1 MSLKLVFRYLIFVI
15 GLLLTGIGIAMTIK
29 SDIGSTPMSIAPL
42 VLSNVIPI
50 SFGMMNFIWSL
61 SFVFGQM
68 ILLGKGFTKDQYLQF
83 LVCPLFGFFIDFGL
97 FIFKD
102 YVPYFYL
109 EKLLV
114 LLVGCTLL
122 ALGIYMQV
130 MAKVIINPGEGIVR
144 AIAYRARIKFGNAK
158 IYFDIGVLTLG
169 IVLSLLLLGKIIG
182 VGLGTLIIAL
192 GTGSIVKVFK
202 WLFEHL
208 DLDRLYEVD

>member
-1 MSLKLVFRYLIFVI
+1 MSMKLAFRYLIFVV

-42 VLSNVIPI
+42 VLSNVIPV

-68 ILLGKGFTKDQYLQF
+68 ILLGKGFTKDQYFQF

-102 YVPYFYL
+102 YTPYFYM

-114 LLVGCTLL
+114 LLIGCILL

-144 AIAYRARIKFGNAK
+144 AIAYRAKIKFGNAK
-158 IYFDIGVLTLG
+158 IYFDIGVLTIG
-169 IVLSLLLLGKIIG
+169 VLLSIILLGRVVG
-182 VGLGTLIIAL
+182 VGVGTLIIAL

-208 DLDRLYEVD
+208 DLDRLYES

>member
-1 MSLKLVFRYLIFVI
+1 MSLKLVFRYLIFI
-15 GLLLTGIGIAMTIK
+15 LGLFLTGVGIAMTIK
-29 SDIGSTPMSIAPL
+29 SDIGSTPMSIVPL
-42 VLSNVIPI
+42 VLSSVIPV
-50 SFGMMNFIWSL
+50 SFGTMNFIWSL

-68 ILLGKGFTKDQYLQF
+68 IFLGKGFTKDQYLQF
-83 LVCPLFGFFIDFGL
+83 VVCPLFGFFIDFGL
-97 FIFKD
+97 YIFGD
-102 YVPYFYL
+102 YIPYGFL

-114 LLVGCTLL
+114 LMIGCILL

-169 IVLSLLLLGKIIG
+169 IILSVVLLGRIVG

>member
-1 MSLKLVFRYLIFVI
+1 MKLMLRYLIFVV

-42 VLSNVIPI
+42 VLSNVFPV

-97 FIFKD
+97 FIFRD
-102 YVPYFYL
+102 YVPYFYM
-109 EKLLV
+109 EKLFI
-114 LLVGCTLL
+114 LLFGCILL

-144 AIAYRARIKFGNAK
+144 AIAYRARIKFGDAK

-169 IVLSLLLLGKIIG
+169 VVLSIILLGRVVG
-182 VGLGTLIIAL
+182 VGVGTLIIAL
-192 GTGSIVKVFK
+192 GTGTVVKLFK

-208 DLDRLYEVD
+208 DLERLYES

>member
-1 MSLKLVFRYLIFVI
+1 MFRYLIFVI

-29 SDIGSTPMSIAPL
+29 SDIGSTPMSIVPL
-42 VLSNVIPI
+42 VLSSVIPV
-50 SFGMMNFIWSL
+50 SFGTMNFIWSL

-97 FIFKD
+97 FIFRD
-102 YVPYFYL
+102 YIPYGFW
-109 EKLLV
+109 EKLLI
-114 LLVGCTLL
+114 LMVGCILL

-169 IVLSLLLLGKIIG
+169 IILSLILLGEIIG

-192 GTGSIVKVFK
+192 GTGSVVKVFK

>member
-1 MSLKLVFRYLIFVI
+1 MNVKLVFRYIIFLV

-29 SDIGSTPMSIAPL
+29 SDIGSTPMSIVPL
-42 VLSNVIPI
+42 VLSSVIPV
-50 SFGMMNFIWSL
+50 SFGTMNFIWSL

-68 ILLGKGFTKDQYLQF
+68 ILLGKDFTKDQYFQF
-83 LVCPLFGFFIDFGL
+83 LVCALFGFFIDLGL

-102 YVPYFYL
+102 YVPYFYM
-109 EKLLV
+109 EKLFV
-114 LLVGCTLL
+114 LLFGCILL

-169 IVLSLLLLGKIIG
+169 VVLSVILLGRVVG
-182 VGLGTLIIAL
+182 VGEGTLIIAL

-208 DLDRLYEVD
+208 DLERLYES

>member
-1 MSLKLVFRYLIFVI
+1 MSMKLMFRYLIFVV
-15 GLLLTGIGIAMTIK
+15 GLLLTGVGIAMTIK

-42 VLSNVIPI
+42 VLSLVIPI

-68 ILLGKGFTKDQYLQF
+68 ILLGKGFTRDQYLQF

-102 YVPYFYL
+102 YVPYFYM
-109 EKLLV
+109 EKLFV
-114 LLVGCTLL
+114 LLFGCILL

-144 AIAYRARIKFGNAK
+144 AIAYRARIKFGDAK
-158 IYFDIGVLTLG
+158 IYFDIGVLSLG
-169 IVLSLLLLGKIIG
+169 VVLSIILLGRVVG
-182 VGLGTLIIAL
+182 VGVGTLIIAL
-192 GTGSIVKVFK
+192 ATGSVVKVFK

-208 DLDRLYEVD
+208 DLERLYEVD

>member
-1 MSLKLVFRYLIFVI
+1 MKLMFRYLIFVL

-29 SDIGSTPMSIAPL
+29 SDIGSTPMSIVPL
-42 VLSNVIPI
+42 VLSSVIPV
-50 SFGMMNFIWSL
+50 SFGTMNFIWSL

-68 ILLGKGFTKDQYLQF
+68 ILLGKDFTKDQYFQF
-83 LVCPLFGFFIDFGL
+83 LVCALFGFFIDLGL

-102 YVPYFYL
+102 FVPNFYM
-109 EKLLV
+109 EKLL
-114 LLVGCTLL
+114 LLLIGCVLL

-169 IVLSLLLLGKIIG
+169 IILSLILLGRIVG
-182 VGLGTLIIAL
+182 VGEGTLIIAL

-208 DLDRLYEVD
+208 DLERLYEN